1 MLASIIDR
9 HELYIEI
16 VVSLKKNSYDA
27 ALQQLILLVMFF
39 CFCGDLKMNYRVI
52 LASLMAAFVLTAC
65 GKKEEAPKTE
75 AAPAA
80 STAAPAA
87 DAAATTAAPAAG
99 TTAPAAGEAPKP
111 Q

>member
-1 MLASIIDR
+1 
-9 HELYIEI
+9 
-16 VVSLKKNSYDA
+16 
-27 ALQQLILLVMFF
+27 
-39 CFCGDLKMNYRVI
+39 MNYRIV
-52 LASLMAAFVLTAC
+52 LATLMAAFVLTAC

-87 DAAATTAAPAAG
+87 APAADPAAAAPAAG

>member
-1 MLASIIDR
+1 
-9 HELYIEI
+9 
-16 VVSLKKNSYDA
+16 
-27 ALQQLILLVMFF
+27 
-39 CFCGDLKMNYRVI
+39 MNYRVI
-52 LASLMAAFVLTAC
+52 LATLLAALALTAC
-65 GKKEEAPKTE
+65 GAKEEAPKTE

-87 DAAATTAAPAAG
+87 DAAAAPAAPAAT